1 MIIVEWMTRT
11 AKLYTPMMAAGRFL
25 GLLLLMAC
33 VFAGCS
39 RTECGK
45 SADLSDNVRSF
56 WGDSAVVLQVSQPQS
71 GYQVSFIHNKDL
83 IIAHFERGDSISRYC
98 ALWWLPDTLKSY
110 EHAEPGVYTVDL
122 DIPVIK
128 VDTLGG
134 SKIPKSDVFFMDVN
148 FDGHEEFMQ
157 SYLGNGW
164 IGYYCYDLVQGWS
177 DACPGLIGA
186 MQEEPYCS
194 FSSGINSGYDN
205 YVTFDYDKKEIYVL
219 TTSGCCAHTDTWAK
233 YFEGDSLG
241 NRPCVKVVKQEH
253 HSFESGIETI
263 ETYTLQND
271 TLKLVGITKRK
282 Y

>member
-1 MIIVEWMTRT
+1 MDYKYNIFLWYKRT
-11 AKLYTPMMAAGRFL
+11 AW

-33 VFAGCS
+33 VFAGCGRS
-39 RTECGK
+39 GQGK
-45 SADLSDNVRSF
+45 SASLSDNVRSF
-56 WGDSAVVLQVSQPQS
+56 WGDSAVVLQVSQPQN
-71 GYQVSFIHNKDL
+71 GYQVAFIRNKDL

-98 ALWWLPDTLKSY
+98 ALEWLPDTLKSY
-110 EHAEPGVYTVDL
+110 ELAEPGVYTVDL
-122 DIPVIK
+122 DIPVVK

-157 SYLGNGW
+157 SYMGNGW
-164 IGYYCYDLVQGWS
+164 IGYYCYDLIKGWS

-194 FSSGINSGYDN
+194 FSSGINAGYDN
-205 YVTFDYDKKEIYVL
+205 YVAFDYDKMEIFVL
-219 TTSGCCAHTDTWAK
+219 TTSGCCAHTETWAK

-253 HSFESGIETI
+253 HSFENGMKTI
-263 ETYTLQND
+263 ETYALQND

>member
-1 MIIVEWMTRT
+1 MGYRDRMYL
-11 AKLYTPMMAAGRFL
+11 LYRAAT

-33 VFAGCS
+33 MFAGCGHS
-39 RTECGK
+39 GHGK

-56 WGDSAVVLQVSQPQS
+56 WGNSAVVLQVSQPQN
-71 GYQVSFIHNKDL
+71 GFLVSFIRNKDL
-83 IIAHFERGDSISRYC
+83 IIAHFERGDSISSYC
-98 ALWWLPDTLKSY
+98 TLEWLPDTLKSY
-110 EHAEPGVYTVDL
+110 EHAEPGVYTIDL
-122 DIPVIK
+122 DIPIIK

-164 IGYYCYDLVQGWS
+164 IGYYCYDLINGRN
-177 DACPGLIGA
+177 DAYPGVTGV
-186 MQEEPYCS
+186 MQEEPYCR
-194 FSSGINSGYDN
+194 FSSGINSGYYN
-205 YVTFDYDKKEIYVL
+205 YVAFDYDKKEIFVL
-219 TTSGCCAHTDTWAK
+219 TTSGCCAHTETLAK

-253 HSFESGIETI
+253 HSFENRMKTI
-263 ETYTLQND
+263 ETFVLQND
-271 TLKLVGITKRK
+271 TLKLAGITKRK